1 MDDRERLRQLIRAT
15 LVEGGLK
22 LPPGKRTDLNSTLV
36 KQACD
41 AYVRFIAGWN
51 RWLESR
57 GKEPVETVGPS
68 GSSAYAEVDAA
79 EGKDAVYG
87 DVDYLVSFPLTSD
100 AEDFGDR
107 RKAQAAVEREYTD
120 LMGEYIRT
128 AHPHGVDVDLTL
140 KPNSVPSQVVLEMP
154 GGELV
159 QVDTVV
165 TFPEHAEWMKGRYVP
180 ERGVKGYVT
189 GNLFK
194 ALGDYLT
201 LTIGTEGVVA
211 RLKDGAR
218 VTSKQRAG
226 VKYQKV
232 SGDFRN
238 FLADIARYVAGDD
251 VQLSPQLEKHPGLDP
266 SAVSVEGLAHG
277 IVGLADTLA
286 AAGVADKREMLTTIM
301 AGFREALT
309 DTVERKVGREI
320 ASDKADKL
328 RKLND
333 EQAARVAR
341 VFGV

>member
-1 MDDRERLRQLIRAT
+1 MDDRQRLRQLIRAV
-15 LVEGGLK
+15 LAEGGLK
-22 LPPGKRTDLNSTLV
+22 LPPDKRTDLNSALV

-41 AYVRFIAGWN
+41 VYVRFVAGWN

-57 GKEPVETVGPS
+57 GMEPVEPIGPS
-68 GSSAYAEVDAA
+68 GSSAHAERDAD

-87 DVDYLVSFPLTSD
+87 DVDYLVSFPLTD
-100 AEDFGDR
+100 GAEDFSDR
-107 RKAQAAVEREYTD
+107 RKAQAAVEREYTE

-128 AHPHGVDVDLTL
+128 TRPRDVDVGLTL

-194 ALGDYLT
+194 ALGDYMK

-211 RLKDGAR
+211 RLKGGER

-226 VKYQKV
+226 VKYHKV
-232 SGDFRN
+232 SGDFGN
-238 FLADIARYVAGDD
+238 FLVDIARYIVGDD
-251 VQLSPQLEKHPGLDP
+251 VAIAPQLKKHPGLD
-266 SAVSVEGLAHG
+266 SSTVSVEGMAHG
-277 IVGLADTLA
+277 IVGLADTLSK
-286 AAGVADKREMLTTIM
+286 AGAVDKHEMLSSIM
-301 AGFREALT
+301 SGFVEALA

-320 ASDKADKL
+320 APDKANKL

-333 EQAARVAR
+333 EQVARVAR

>member
-1 MDDRERLRQLIRAT
+1 
-15 LVEGGLK
+15 
-22 LPPGKRTDLNSTLV
+22 
-36 KQACD
+36 
-41 AYVRFIAGWN
+41 
-51 RWLESR
+51 
-57 GKEPVETVGPS
+57 
-68 GSSAYAEVDAA
+68 
-79 EGKDAVYG
+79 
-87 DVDYLVSFPLTSD
+87 
-100 AEDFGDR
+100 
-107 RKAQAAVEREYTD
+107 
-120 LMGEYIRT
+120 
-128 AHPHGVDVDLTL
+128 
-140 KPNSVPSQVVLEMP
+140 MP

-165 TFPEHAEWMKGRYVP
+165 TFPEHSEWMKGRYVP

-211 RLKDGAR
+211 RLKDGSR

-226 VKYQKV
+226 VKYHKV

-238 FLADIARYVAGDD
+238 FLVDIARYVAGDD
-251 VQLSPQLEKHPGLDP
+251 VKLSPQLEKHPGLDP
-266 SAVSVEGLAHG
+266 TAVSVEDLARG
-277 IVGLADTLA
+277 VVGLADTLA

-301 AGFREALT
+301 TGFREALT

-320 ASDKADKL
+320 APEKADKL

-333 EQAARVAR
+333 EQATRVAR